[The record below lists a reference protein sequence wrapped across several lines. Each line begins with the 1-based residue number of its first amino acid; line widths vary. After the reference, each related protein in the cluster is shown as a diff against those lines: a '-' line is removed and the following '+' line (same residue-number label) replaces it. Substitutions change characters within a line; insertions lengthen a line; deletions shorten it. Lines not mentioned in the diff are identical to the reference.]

1 MAQLIDMRRLHM
13 GCGESLQAHLPLA
26 LFGQR
31 RRQATPRVMLE
42 HPQGTAGG
50 DKKQPP
56 VEKH

>member
-1 MAQLIDMRRLHM
+1 M
-13 GCGESLQAHLPLA
+13 GCGESLQSHLPLA

-42 HPQGTAGG
+42 HPQGTADG